1 MATSVGFVKDGI
13 AMVMFLVAASVVR
26 RAPVNIIIA
35 ALLLG
40 ATIDGLFT
48 LNPEWHCQTWNLW
61 SVPGAVLCAQVTG
74 FLLLLSQIG

>member
-1 MATSVGFVKDGI
+1 MSSVGFVKDAI
-13 AMVMFLVAASVVR
+13 ATVMFLVAASVVR

-40 ATIDGLFT
+40 AAIDGLFT

-61 SVPGAVLCAQVTG
+61 SVPGAVLSAQVTG